1 MMSEHNKWGRILHL
15 KQMLEELE
23 SVYSTIRSFS
33 FSVESNESQRY
44 KVMDGLAQELRQVK
58 TEMVELLA
66 SYTEEDKK

>member
-1 MMSEHNKWGRILHL
+1 MSEHNKWGRILHL